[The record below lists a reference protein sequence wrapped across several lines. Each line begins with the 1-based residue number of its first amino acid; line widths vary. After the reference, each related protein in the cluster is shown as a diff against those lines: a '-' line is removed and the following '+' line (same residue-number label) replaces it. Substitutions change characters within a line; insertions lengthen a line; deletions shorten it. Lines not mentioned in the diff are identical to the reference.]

1 MREALPGRRAGPKK
15 TTACG
20 CGTSHFEYTV
30 NKVPFGR
37 ALNGYDMSFSAPV
50 STLELHGLEPDPT
63 EEWTRLLKFVGFS
76 HQDRAA
82 MLQTVELML
91 RHAPELVVQTYDYL
105 RSVPETAAILGWEEG
120 SDEAHLAERRRFFT
134 MWIARTVGM
143 DTSQEFANYL
153 FRAGKFHAGHG
164 PRKIHTPPIYVTG
177 SIGLVQASICSC
189 ISDAPLPLDTAT
201 AAMAGWSK
209 YLNAQLH
216 IMLLGYQAARD
227 FDRGPVEVQ
236 VSFFGRLRAQ
246 IGTPTVTMH
255 VDHTLGA
262 DDLLRKL
269 FNYYPH
275 IRSDVLERVWH
286 SQEPADS
293 RWLELTPTYQ
303 PRLGWRVL
311 RNGRD
316 VSYNGGFSAP
326 LCTGDKISIFPPGR

>member
-1 MREALPGRRAGPKK
+1 M
-15 TTACG
+15 
-20 CGTSHFEYTV
+20 
-30 NKVPFGR
+30 
-37 ALNGYDMSFSAPV
+37 
-50 STLELHGLEPDPT
+50 ELRGLDPDPA
-63 EEWTRLLKFVGFS
+63 EEWARLLKFVGFS

-82 MLQTVELML
+82 MLQTVELLL

-120 SDEAHLAERRRFFT
+120 MDEAHLAERRRFFT
-134 MWIARTVGM
+134 VWIARTVGM
-143 DTSQEFANYL
+143 DTGQEFASYL

-177 SIGLVQASICSC
+177 SIGLVQASICRY
-189 ISDAPLPLDTAT
+189 IAEAALPLASAA

-227 FDRGPVEVQ
+227 FDQGTAQVEVA
-236 VSFFGRLRAQ
+236 FFGRLRAQ
-246 IGTPTVTMH
+246 IGVLSLTMQ
-255 VDHTLGA
+255 VDPTLGVS
-262 DDLLRKL
+262 DLLRKL

-275 IRSDVLERVWH
+275 IREDVLERVWH

-293 RWLELTPTYQ
+293 RWLELTPGYH
-303 PRLGWRVL
+303 PRQGWRVL

-316 VSYNGGFSAP
+316 ISYNGGFSAP
-326 LCTGDKISIFPPGR
+326 LRDQDKISIFPPGR

>member
-1 MREALPGRRAGPKK
+1 M
-15 TTACG
+15 
-20 CGTSHFEYTV
+20 
-30 NKVPFGR
+30 
-37 ALNGYDMSFSAPV
+37 
-50 STLELHGLEPDPT
+50 ELRGLDPDPA
-63 EEWTRLLKFVGFS
+63 EEWARLLKFVGFS

-82 MLQTVELML
+82 MLQTVELLL

-120 SDEAHLAERRRFFT
+120 MDEAHLAERRRFFT
-134 MWIARTVGM
+134 VWIARTVGM
-143 DTSQEFANYL
+143 DTGQEFASYL

-177 SIGLVQASICSC
+177 SIGLVQASICRY
-189 ISDAPLPLDTAT
+189 IAEAALPLASAA

-227 FDRGPVEVQ
+227 FDQGTAQVEVA
-236 VSFFGRLRAQ
+236 FFGRLRAQ
-246 IGTPTVTMH
+246 IGVLSLTMQ
-255 VDHTLGA
+255 VDPTLGVS
-262 DDLLRKL
+262 DLLRKL

-275 IRSDVLERVWH
+275 IREDVLERVWH

-293 RWLELTPTYQ
+293 RWLDLTPAYHARQ
-303 PRLGWRVL
+303 GWRVL

-316 VSYNGGFSAP
+316 ISYDGGFSAP
-326 LCTGDKISIFPPGR
+326 LQDRDKISIFPPGR